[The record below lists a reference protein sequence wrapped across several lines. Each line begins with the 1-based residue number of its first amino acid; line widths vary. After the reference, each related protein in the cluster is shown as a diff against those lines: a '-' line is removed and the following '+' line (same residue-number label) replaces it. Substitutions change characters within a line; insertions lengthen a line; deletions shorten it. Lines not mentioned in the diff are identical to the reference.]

1 MKKLWKIITSR
12 IFLTTFLLFLE
23 FCILIGILIWLGTG
37 YYIYS
42 ILLYA
47 FSGIMVLVVINR
59 NDNPAYKLAWVVCIM
74 LIPTVGGVL
83 YLIFGRKRT
92 TRQMANTFQKIE
104 QDDLSY
110 LPDHQ
115 DLIQKIEAENP
126 HCACQARAIFK
137 TTKHSVFV
145 NTVTDFLSPGE
156 EKFHRMLIDL
166 QKAEKFI
173 FLEYFI
179 ITPGKMWGEIL
190 KILLQKAA
198 EGVDVRLIYD
208 DFGTITTLP
217 SGYDETLQKAG
228 IRTCVFNPYKARLNA
243 LMNNRDHRKILIVDG
258 NIGYTGGINLADEY
272 INEKERFGYWKDA
285 AIVLEGEAVY
295 SLTILFLRNWR
306 YLTGEVPFYDKYR
319 PTKEYPTNGYVM
331 PFGDNP
337 VAKERVAEAAYL
349 QIIHS
354 AVQYVYIETPY
365 LVMDNELTT
374 ALVLAARSGVDVRI
388 VTPHIPDKF
397 YVHALTTAS
406 YQELIENGVK
416 IYEYTPGFI
425 HSKVILADDTVG
437 VVGTANFDFRSL
449 YLHFECSVWLY
460 RTSSLQQI
468 KKDFLDIL
476 AVSQSVTLEDCNNVK
491 WYQRFLRTLLK
502 PFAPLM

>member
-1 MKKLWKIITSR
+1 
-12 IFLTTFLLFLE
+12 
-23 FCILIGILIWLGTG
+23 
-37 YYIYS
+37 
-42 ILLYA
+42 
-47 FSGIMVLVVINR
+47 
-59 NDNPAYKLAWVVCIM
+59 
-74 LIPTVGGVL
+74 
-83 YLIFGRKRT
+83 
-92 TRQMANTFQKIE
+92 
-104 QDDLSY
+104 
-110 LPDHQ
+110 
-115 DLIQKIEAENP
+115 
-126 HCACQARAIFK
+126 
-137 TTKHSVFV
+137 
-145 NTVTDFLSPGE
+145 
-156 EKFHRMLIDL
+156 
-166 QKAEKFI
+166 
-173 FLEYFI
+173 
-179 ITPGKMWGEIL
+179 
-190 KILLQKAA
+190 
-198 EGVDVRLIYD
+198 
-208 DFGTITTLP
+208 
-217 SGYDETLQKAG
+217 
-228 IRTCVFNPYKARLNA
+228 
-243 LMNNRDHRKILIVDG
+243 
-258 NIGYTGGINLADEY
+258 
-272 INEKERFGYWKDA
+272 
-285 AIVLEGEAVY
+285 
-295 SLTILFLRNWR
+295 
-306 YLTGEVPFYDKYR
+306 
-319 PTKEYPTNGYVM
+319 M